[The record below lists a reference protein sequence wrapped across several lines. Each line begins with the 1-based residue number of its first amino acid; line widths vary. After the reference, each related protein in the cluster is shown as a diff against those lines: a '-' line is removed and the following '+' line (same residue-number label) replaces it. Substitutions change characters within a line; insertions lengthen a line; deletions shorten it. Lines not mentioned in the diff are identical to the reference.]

1 MDNNELVELFI
12 SPLQECVDYKPHFGN
27 NARKE
32 GYSLPD
38 FLNLYGQDP
47 FYSWIGL
54 NSPYMYAAHK
64 AAGSMT
70 SVYRQIGIGCERL
83 FRQIIFE
90 QTGYANY
97 SSSQWSYT
105 AVTKSG
111 KEKTLSLDGRL
122 ELKDINNVTIRKNVE
137 RWIHD
142 YFVYLDV
149 DVRELRGA
157 VFEVRQGYKSKDS
170 KRQNADLDNATV
182 AYSKSYLP
190 VFTIFSSQ
198 IDNDIALRYHNG
210 KCGMLI
216 GNIQGNTTSS
226 LYKFCND
233 VLLFDLAYFFEKNST
248 TIKNSVQEVLKA
260 LLK

>member
-1 MDNNELVELFI
+1 MNEFLDL
-12 SPLQECVDYKPHFGN
+12 
-27 NARKE
+27 
-32 GYSLPD
+32 YS
-38 FLNLYGQDP
+38 QDP

-90 QTGYANY
+90 QTGYDDY
-97 SSSQWSYT
+97 SLSQWSYAT
-105 AVTKSG
+105 TTKSG
-111 KEKTLSLDGRL
+111 KEKILSLDGRL
-122 ELKDINNVTIRKNVE
+122 EIKEIHNTLVRNNVE
-137 RWIHD
+137 SWIHD
-142 YFVYLDV
+142 YLVDMDV

-157 VFEVRQGYKSKDS
+157 VFEIRQGYKSKDS

-210 KCGMLI
+210 KCGVLI
-216 GNIQGNTTSS
+216 GNIHGNAFTS

-233 VLLFDLAYFFEKNST
+233 VLLFDLAHFFEKNSKLIQT
-248 TIKNSVQEVLKA
+248 EVNKVLKA
-260 LLK
+260 LFDIDETEK